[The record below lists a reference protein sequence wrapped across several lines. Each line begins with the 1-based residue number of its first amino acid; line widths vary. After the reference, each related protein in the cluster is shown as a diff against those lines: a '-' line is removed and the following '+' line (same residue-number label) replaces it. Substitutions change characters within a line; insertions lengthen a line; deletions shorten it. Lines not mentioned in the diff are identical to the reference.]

1 MITQINKHRVESKDK
16 MKLTFLGGADEV
28 GASCTLI
35 EIAGKKLLVDA
46 GIRISP
52 KSSRGVDNDQLP
64 DLQTITEVGGPDYI
78 LVTHAHT
85 DHTGALPL
93 VMEQYPYTPVLM
105 TRPTEALVRVLQKDA
120 LKIMSSNHEQE
131 GELPL
136 FDEISVNRL
145 LDAIQLVEFDQPI
158 KLGEGLQVT
167 YHVAG
172 HIAGAA
178 MLVLESTEG
187 TLVMSGDISRS
198 AQRTVKSVQV
208 PRIKADALVLESTYG
223 GRLHANRVAE
233 EKRLIENLKRI
244 TGRGGKVLIPAFA
257 LGRSQELVQIILA
270 FSDQIDVPV
279 YVDGM
284 VRSVCDAY
292 ARFADLL
299 PEKTVRAAGNEHL
312 FFRGRVKP
320 VRSREQRSTIAM
332 SNEPLIVIASS
343 GMLTGGAS
351 VFYAKEFASDER
363 NAILLTGYQDEES
376 PGRFLQNVMR
386 SKDKGEIP
394 MLRLGKEQVKLR
406 CEIDTY
412 SLSAHGDESE
422 LISVAESFGA
432 SQIMLVHGDEGA
444 RHSLATGLRQRQ
456 KVVITPR
463 IGTERSFS
471 FQEKPWAIAG
481 KVKSGSHAGDV
492 DLQQLWESIKAQA
505 GSYYSSR
512 ELAQIWWGVGDRAEA
527 MKERLSQQDNIY
539 LSADWRNKNTF
550 MIRSEEQVNRT
561 RKQRAIML
569 ANPDIVGKLVVLRN
583 SNDQPRLGVVRSA
596 EIDAFDATA
605 QNAKGTHFPADALLW
620 IIGKWEGVDGVDG
633 SVRTQLAALL
643 KNARAHMD
651 SIIPFTMRQ
660 HLVENELTVLP
671 EQLLPE
677 TLPDEVDQQT
687 ALVSIV
693 LALAKDGASLEQ
705 DGLKPNRARETGPL
719 EQNEARELALA
730 YFPEEANL
738 RKVGMDM
745 HRQRLLL
752 SFDFPQAAERLY
764 SDLIEELI
772 DQSGWDVRVRPQ
784 VNQQAL
790 SVALDN
796 LLPEGANISKGPSY
810 FMDQRAV
817 EAQVTGV
824 ESDAIPDIQKDFMK
838 ITDFKLT
845 LTQRVDIDTPNIEDI
860 ALAPGEKME
869 NNQAYAV
876 VRQVLEPLG
885 LYKVGLKHGKLALS
899 FITPQIGERNLEKI
913 AELSTLTG
921 YQMTIHPHPNQTK
934 MGEIVRK
941 LAYDAGWTIT
951 KGPGIHISEALISMT
966 LLTEPEEEIFNTV
979 ADQIREAIGYQLE
992 VNF

>member
-1 MITQINKHRVESKDK
+1 

-52 KSSRGVDNDQLP
+52 KSNRGIANDQLP
-64 DLQTITEVGGPDYI
+64 DLQAITEIGGPDYI

-85 DHTGALPL
+85 DHTGALAL
-93 VMEQYPYTPVLM
+93 VMEQYPYTPVIM
-105 TRPTEALVRVLQKDA
+105 TRPTEALTRVLQKDA
-120 LKIMSSNHEQE
+120 LKIMSSNQEQE

-145 LDAIQLVEFDQPI
+145 MDAIQLVEFNQPI

-198 AQRTVKSVQV
+198 PQRTVKSVEV

-233 EKRLIENLKRI
+233 EKRLIQNLKRI
-244 TGRGGKVLIPAFA
+244 TERGGKVLIPAFA
-257 LGRSQELVQIILA
+257 LGRSQELVQIIHA
-270 FSDQIDVPV
+270 FADELDVPV

-299 PEKTVRAAGNEHL
+299 PEKTVRVAGGEHL

-320 VRSREQRSTIAM
+320 VRSRDQRSVVAT
-332 SNEPLIVIASS
+332 SFDPVIVIASS

-351 VFYAKEFASDER
+351 VFYAKHFAPDER

-376 PGRFLQNVMR
+376 PGRFMQNIMR
-386 SKDKGEIP
+386 KKEQGETP
-394 MLRLGKEQVKLR
+394 TLRLGNEQVKLR

-422 LISVAESFGA
+422 LISVAEAFGA

-463 IGTERSFS
+463 IGTTREFS
-471 FQEKPWAIAG
+471 FKEKPWAIGNLKA
-481 KVKSGSHAGDV
+481 GSHTGDV
-492 DLQQLWESIKAQA
+492 DLARLWDSVKAQS

-512 ELAQIWWGVGDRAEA
+512 ELAQVWWGDGNRAEA
-527 MKERLSQQDNIY
+527 MKDRLSQQDNIY
-539 LSADWRNKNTF
+539 FAADWRNKSTF
-550 MIRSEEQVNRT
+550 LIRTEEQVNRAQ
-561 RKQRAIML
+561 RQRAIML
-569 ANPDIVGKLVVLRN
+569 ANPDIVGKLIVLRN
-583 SNDQPRLGVVRSA
+583 SNDQPRLGVVKSA
-596 EIDAFDATA
+596 DIDSFDATV
-605 QNAKGTHFPADALLW
+605 QNAKGTHYPADALLW
-620 IIGKWEGVDGVDG
+620 IVGDWRGVDGVQG
-633 SVRTQLAALL
+633 SMRTQLAALL

-651 SIIPFTMRQ
+651 AIIPFSMRQ
-660 HLVENELTVLP
+660 HLVDNELTILP
-671 EQLLPE
+671 EQLLPDPE
-677 TLPDEVDQQT
+677 DMPDGVDQQT
-687 ALVSIV
+687 AITSIV
-693 LALAKDGASLEQ
+693 LALAKDGATLEQ
-705 DGLKPNRARETGPL
+705 DGLKPNRAREDGPL
-719 EQNEARELALA
+719 EQNEARELALSL
-730 YFPEEANL
+730 FPEEANL

-745 HRQRLLL
+745 HRVRLLL

-764 SDLIEELI
+764 GDLIEDLI
-772 DQSGWDVRVRPQ
+772 EQSGWDVQIKPQ

-796 LLPEGANISKGPSY
+796 LLPTDAHITKGPSY
-810 FMDQRAV
+810 YMDKRAV
-817 EAQVTGV
+817 EAEVSGV
-824 ESDAIPDIQKDFMK
+824 DEDDIRDIESDYLR
-838 ITDFKLT
+838 ITDFKLS
-845 LTQRVDIDTPNIEDI
+845 LSIKRDLEAPKIEDI
-860 ALAPGEKME
+860 QLKSGEKME
-869 NNQAYAV
+869 INQAYAL
-876 VRQVLEPLG
+876 VRNQLEPKG
-885 LYKVGLKHGKLALS
+885 LYKAGLKHGKIVLT
-899 FITPQIGERNLEKI
+899 FITPQVGERHTDDIRNL
-913 AELSTLTG
+913 SQVTG
-921 YQMTIHPHPNQTK
+921 YKMDVHPHPNQAK
-934 MGEIVRK
+934 MGEIMRR
-941 LAYDAGWTIT
+941 LAHEAGWNIT
-951 KGPGIHISEALISMT
+951 KGPGIHIQDALISVS
-966 LLTEPEEEIFNTV
+966 LLNEPDDATFERI
-979 ADQIREAIGYQLE
+979 ADQLREATGYQLE

>member
-1 MITQINKHRVESKDK
+1 

-52 KSSRGVDNDQLP
+52 KSSRGIANDQLP
-64 DLQTITEVGGPDYI
+64 DLQPITEAGGPDYI

-85 DHTGALPL
+85 DHTAALPL
-93 VMEQYPYTPVLM
+93 VMEQYPYTPVIM

-145 LDAIQLVEFDQPI
+145 LDAIQLVEFNQPI

-178 MLVLESTEG
+178 MIALESTEG
-187 TLVMSGDISRS
+187 TLVMSGDISMS
-198 AQRTVKSVQV
+198 PQRTVKSVEV
-208 PRIKADALVLESTYG
+208 PKIKADALVLESTYG

-233 EKRLIENLKRI
+233 EKRLIQNLKRI
-244 TGRGGKVLIPAFA
+244 TERGGKVLIPAFA

-270 FSDQIDVPV
+270 FKDQLDVPV

-299 PEKTVRAAGNEHL
+299 PKKTVKAAGDEHL
-312 FFRGRVKP
+312 FYRGKVKP
-320 VRSREQRSTIAM
+320 IRSRDQRSKVAM

-351 VFYAKEFASDER
+351 VFYAKEFAADER

-386 SKDKGEIP
+386 SKEKGETP
-394 MLRLGKEQVKLR
+394 TLRLGKERVKLR

-422 LISVAESFGA
+422 LISVAEAFGA
-432 SQIMLVHGDEGA
+432 SQIMLVHGDEAA

-456 KVVITPR
+456 KIVVTPR
-463 IGTERSFS
+463 IGTVREFS
-471 FQEKPWAIAG
+471 FKEKPWAIGAS
-481 KVKSGSHAGDV
+481 VKSGSHSGEV
-492 DLQQLWESIKAQA
+492 DLEKLWSSLKSQA
-505 GSYYSSR
+505 GSYYSVR
-512 ELAQIWWGVGDRAEA
+512 ELAQVWWGDGKLADA
-527 MKERLSQQDNIY
+527 MQQRLSEQDNIY
-539 LSADWRNKNTF
+539 FAADWRDKKTF
-550 MIRSEEQVNRT
+550 MIRSEEQVNRA

-583 SNDQPRLGVVRSA
+583 SNDQPRLGVVKSA
-596 EIDAFDATA
+596 DIDSFDAIV
-605 QNAKGTHFPADALLW
+605 QNAKGTHYPADALLW
-620 IIGKWEGVDGVDG
+620 VVGKWSGVEGVEG
-633 SVRTQLAALL
+633 SLRTQLSALL

-651 SIIPFTMRQ
+651 AIIPFNMRK
-660 HLVENELTVLP
+660 HLVDNELTVLP
-671 EQLLPE
+671 DQLLPE
-677 TLPDEVDQQT
+677 ELPEGVDTQT
-687 ALVSIV
+687 AITSIV

-705 DGLKPNRARETGPL
+705 DGLKPNRARESGPL

-730 YFPEEANL
+730 MFPDDANL

-745 HRQRLLL
+745 HRTRLLL
-752 SFDFPQAAERLY
+752 SFDFPQAATRLY
-764 SDLIEELI
+764 DEIIEELI
-772 DQSGWDVRVRPQ
+772 EQSGWDVKIRPQ

-790 SVALDN
+790 SVVLDQI
-796 LLPEGANISKGPSY
+796 LPDDARISKGPSY
-810 FMDQRAV
+810 YMDKRAV
-817 EAQVTGV
+817 EAQVSGI
-824 ESDAIPDIQKDFMK
+824 ESEDIPELEREFMRT
-838 ITDFKLT
+838 TDFKLT
-845 LTQRVDIDTPNIEDI
+845 LSVKRDLDAPIIEDI
-860 ALAPGEKME
+860 ELPPGEKME
-869 NNQAYAV
+869 INQAYAV
-876 VRQVLEPLG
+876 IRQRLELYG
-885 LYKVGLKHGKLALS
+885 LYKVGLKHGQISLA
-899 FITPQIGERNLEKI
+899 FISPQVGERFKDKI
-913 AELSTLTG
+913 DDCAKITG
-921 YQMTIHPHPNQTK
+921 YKMTIHPHPNQAK
-934 MGEIVRK
+934 IGESIRR
-941 LAYDAGWTIT
+941 LAHEAGWNIT
-951 KGPGIHISEALISMT
+951 KGPGIHVQDATVSISVLN
-966 LLTEPEEEIFNTV
+966 EPTKEQFEEIR
-979 ADQIREAIGYQLE
+979 DQFDEETGFKLE
-992 VNF
+992 VSF

>member
-1 MITQINKHRVESKDK
+1 

-35 EIAGKKLLVDA
+35 EISGKKILVDA

-52 KSSRGVDNDQLP
+52 KSNRGIANDQLP
-64 DLQTITEVGGPDYI
+64 DLQPITEAGGPDYI

-85 DHTGALPL
+85 DHTAALPL
-93 VMEQYPYTPVLM
+93 VMEQYPYTPVIM

-145 LDAIQLVEFDQPI
+145 LDAIQLVEFNTPI

-178 MLVLESTEG
+178 MLVLESSEG
-187 TLVMSGDISRS
+187 TLVMSGDISMS
-198 AQRTVKSVQV
+198 SQRTVKSVEV

-233 EKRLIENLKRI
+233 EKRLIQNLKRV
-244 TGRGGKVLIPAFA
+244 TERGGKVLIPAFA

-299 PEKTVRAAGNEHL
+299 PEKTVKAAGDEHL
-312 FFRGRVKP
+312 FFRKRVRP
-320 VRSREQRSTIAM
+320 IRSRAQRSTVAM
-332 SNEPLIVIASS
+332 NPEPCIVIASS

-351 VFYAKEFASDER
+351 VFYAKEFAPDER

-376 PGRFLQNVMR
+376 PGRFLQNIMR
-386 SKDKGEIP
+386 SKEKGEIP
-394 MLRLGKEQVKLR
+394 TLRLGKERVKLR

-432 SQIMLVHGDEGA
+432 SEIMLVHGDEAA

-456 KVVITPR
+456 KVVTTPR
-463 IGTERSFS
+463 IGTVRNFS
-471 FQEKPWAIAG
+471 FKEKPWAIAG
-481 KVKSGSHAGDV
+481 GVKSGKHSGEV
-492 DLQQLWESIKAQA
+492 DLAKLWDSLKNQA
-505 GSYYSSR
+505 GSYYSAR
-512 ELAQIWWGVGDRAEA
+512 ELAQVWWGEGDRADA
-527 MKERLSQQDNIY
+527 IQDRLEQQDNIY
-539 LSADWRNKNTF
+539 FAADWRKKDTF
-550 MIRSEEQVNRT
+550 LIRSEEQVNRA

-569 ANPDIVGKLVVLRN
+569 ANPDIVSKLVVLRN
-583 SNDQPRLGVVRSA
+583 SNDQPRLGIVRSA
-596 EIDAFDATA
+596 DIDSFDATV
-605 QNAKGTHFPADALLW
+605 QNAKGTHYPADALLW
-620 IIGKWEGVDGVDG
+620 IVGKWTGVEGVEG
-633 SVRTQLAALL
+633 SARTQLSALL

-651 SIIPFTMRQ
+651 AVIPFNMRK
-660 HLVENELTVLP
+660 HLVDNELTVLP
-671 EQLLPE
+671 ESLIPEELPE
-677 TLPDEVDQQT
+677 GVDEQT
-687 ALVSIV
+687 AITSIV

-719 EQNEARELALA
+719 EQNEARELAISM
-730 YFPEEANL
+730 FPEEAFL

-745 HRQRLLL
+745 HRGRLLL
-752 SFDFPQAAERLY
+752 NFDFPQAAERIY
-764 SDLIEELI
+764 DEIIEELI
-772 DQSGWDVRVRPQ
+772 EQSGWDVQVRPQ

-790 SVALDN
+790 SVAMDTLF
-796 LLPEGANISKGPSY
+796 PEEARITKGPSY
-810 FMDQRAV
+810 YMDKRAV
-817 EAQVTGV
+817 EAEVTGI
-824 ESDAIPDIQKDFMK
+824 ESEEIGDIEHEFMR
-838 ITDFKLT
+838 ITDFKLS
-845 LTQRVDIDTPNIEDI
+845 LSIRRDLEVPNIEEI
-860 ALAPGEKME
+860 EIIPGEKLE
-869 NNQAYAV
+869 INQAYAL
-876 VRQVLEPLG
+876 VRQQLEPYG
-885 LYKVGLKHGKLALS
+885 LYKVGLKHGQMILT
-899 FITPQIGERNLEKI
+899 FVTPQIGERHQEQINECAKI
-913 AELSTLTG
+913 SG
-921 YQMTIHPHPNQTK
+921 YKMGIHPHPNQAK
-934 MGEIVRK
+934 IGEIMRK
-941 LAYDAGWTIT
+941 LAHEAGWNIT
-951 KGPGIHISEALISMT
+951 KGPGIHVAKASVTVSVLN
-966 LLTEPEEEIFNTV
+966 EPDEDAIEHVAGQLEEET
-979 ADQIREAIGYQLE
+979 AYRLE
-992 VNF
+992 VNY